1 MGTGNVRQRV
11 KQLVPPI
18 ARRDEKLAAL
28 AAEVRDLRKQVQQA
42 RSTPAPGAQ
51 DELAELR
58 GSLERPS
65 LQRSL
70 DDLRRSVVPL
80 RGIDHDQAHP
90 LRQLPFKLRNYRLA
104 ASHGIAVPEI
114 YAAWTT
120 VDEIDLSGLPDEF
133 VVKSDGG
140 AGGHGV
146 LPLRR
151 DGEDR
156 YTLVSTD
163 RVMTS
168 EDVRERLRGIST
180 LSGPYFAE
188 ELLHGVDGGAA
199 IPEDVKIFAFY
210 GEIGQVLL
218 RHMDEHAN
226 LRRASYRFVDEHGAD
241 LGDGVW
247 DARLDRTIEP
257 PSRLATMV
265 DVAKHLSLAVGV
277 PFVRVDLYET
287 DRGVVLGELTR
298 VPGGRPQYSAGHDAF
313 MGELYENGR
322 WRLERDIV
330 KGRPPGI
337 LHGAHE
343 APNPYPPGHVSQQP
357 DPGTWAV
364 QRWVCPSCEAAAD

>member
-1 MGTGNVRQRV
+1 MNTGNVRQQV
-11 KQLVPPI
+11 KRLVPPI

-28 AAEVRDLRKQVQQA
+28 ASEVRELKKELKRA
-42 RSTPAPGAQ
+42 RSAAPEDLG
-51 DELAELR
+51 ELSALR
-58 GSLERPS
+58 ESLERAS

-80 RGIDHDQAHP
+80 RAIDPDQAHP

-114 YAAWTT
+114 HATWTT

-151 DGEDR
+151 ESEDR
-156 YTLVSTD
+156 YRLVSTD
-163 RVMTS
+163 KVMS
-168 EDVRERLRGIST
+168 ADDVRERLRSVT
-180 LSGPYFAE
+180 SLSGPYFAE
-188 ELLHGVDGGAA
+188 ELLRPAA
-199 IPEDVKIFAFY
+199 SDATIPEDVKIFAFY

-218 RHMDEHAN
+218 RHVHEHGN
-226 LRRASYRFVDEHGAD
+226 LRRTNYRFVDSSGTD

-247 DARLDRTIEP
+247 DRRLD
-257 PSRLATMV
+257 PSIPLPAQLETMV
-265 DVAKHLSLAVGV
+265 EAARHLSMAVGV

-298 VPGGRPQYSAGHDAF
+298 VPGGRPQYSPAHDAF
-313 MGELYENGR
+313 MGELYENAR

-330 KGRPPGI
+330 EGRPPGI
-337 LHGAHE
+337 LHGAHD
-343 APNPYPPGHVSQQP
+343 APNPYPPEHVSQLP
-357 DPGTWAV
+357 DPGTWSV
-364 QRWVCPSCEAAAD
+364 QRGDCARCRA

>member
-1 MGTGNVRQRV
+1 MSAPGVRQRI
-11 KQLVPPI
+11 KRLVPPI
-18 ARRDEKLAAL
+18 ARRDEQIRELKRQLQRTTRDSGQESEEELTAL
-28 AAEVRDLRKQVQQA
+28 RA
-42 RSTPAPGAQ
+42 
-51 DELAELR
+51 
-58 GSLERPS
+58 SLERPS

-70 DDLRRSVVPL
+70 DDLRRSVVSL
-80 RGIDHDQAHP
+80 RGVDPDQAHP

-114 YAAWTT
+114 YAAWST

-188 ELLHGVDGGAA
+188 ELLRGAAGGTA
-199 IPEDVKIFAFY
+199 IPEDVKLFAFY

-218 RHMDEHAN
+218 RQMPEHAN
-226 LRRASYRFVDEHGAD
+226 LRKANYRFVDEHGED

-247 DARLDRTIEP
+247 DARLDRSIEP
-257 PSRLATMV
+257 PTGLATMV
-265 DVAKHLSLAVGV
+265 DVAKHLSRAVGV

-287 DRGVVLGELTR
+287 DRGVVLGEITR
-298 VPGGRPQYSAGHDAF
+298 VPGGKPQYSAEHDAF
-313 MGELYENGR
+313 MGQLYEDAR
-322 WRLERDIV
+322 WHLERDIV
-330 KGRPPGI
+330 TGRPPGI
-337 LHGAHE
+337 LHGLHE
-343 APNPYPPGHVSQQP
+343 APNPYPADHISQRP

-364 QRWVCPSCEAAAD
+364 RREPCPWCAEAPQA